1 MGLCVLN
8 EIHARKVPKKGGRRQ
23 MSPKNSTPASSPV
36 QPSRSLY
43 LARSIH
49 GDSFRYS
56 LRQSCLAE
64 GENFLR
70 HREIFDLGHDPARF
84 LVYPSGNTFY
94 VRDDLIEAIAG
105 LVEGDA
111 ADLLEEILWPFVRK
125 DIREKLAP
133 FRERARSRALTK
145 VTAAEQEAI
154 DRELHLFDRRRLH
167 YLWYGAID
175 QSGLYRMPAKLCRK
189 LLGKSRDE
197 KEQYFISR
205 EMVLYADQ
213 VKEYLFT
220 VFNLQHYFTESY
232 ARILPQALNQERL
245 DAFFLDEV
253 CRLNEDRIFWQGMG
267 PATGLQPYLVRYL
280 ILFFDYNFNEAAA
293 LNDYI
298 RQFMD
303 SHRQFRFPQRKNAMS
318 MEEAS
323 GIFDEQPEHLA
334 KLSKRELTRLFRK
347 KAKEL
352 HPDTGGDQEKFVRLK
367 EAFEELRRKR

>member
-1 MGLCVLN
+1 MTKK
-8 EIHARKVPKKGGRRQ
+8 EI
-23 MSPKNSTPASSPV
+23 TPGSSPMP
-36 QPSRSLY
+36 PSRSLY

-56 LRQSCLAE
+56 LRQSCPAE

-84 LVYPSGNTFY
+84 LVYPSGNTFH
-94 VRDDLIEAIAG
+94 VRDDLVEAIAG
-105 LVEGDA
+105 LVEGEA

-125 DIREKLAP
+125 DIREKVAP

-245 DAFFLDEV
+245 DAFFLDEL
-253 CRLNEDRIFWQGMG
+253 CSLNEDRIFWQGME
-267 PATGLQPYLVRYL
+267 PAAGLQPYLVRYL
-280 ILFFDYNFNEAAA
+280 ILFFDYDFNEADA

-303 SHRQFRFPQRKNAMS
+303 SHRQFRFPQRKSTMS

-323 GIFDEQPEHLA
+323 GIFDESAEHLA
-334 KLSKRELTRLFRK
+334 KLSKRELTKLFRK

-352 HPDTGGDQEKFVRLK
+352 HPDTGGDHEKFVRLK